1 MSAPRRLA
9 FARAR
14 RPVATAMRVVAA
26 ALAAIEPPRGARR
39 SVFSG
44 SRRARRVATRERAP
58 GQPARALQRGCE
70 DLH

>member
-1 MSAPRRLA
+1 MIVDRRLA

-14 RPVATAMRVVAA
+14 APVAVAMRVVAA
-26 ALAAIEPPRGARR
+26 ALAAFHPEAGVRR

-44 SRRARRVATRERAP
+44 PRNVRRV
-58 GQPARALQRGCE
+58 GARDTTIAKAAVPPRGCE

>member
-14 RPVATAMRVVAA
+14 TPVVVAMRVVAA
-26 ALAAIEPPRGARR
+26 ALAAIGAQAGARR
-39 SVFSG
+39 SVFIG
-44 SRRARRVATRERAP
+44 PRNVRRAATRDTVLAKAALAP
-58 GQPARALQRGCE
+58 RGCE

>member
-14 RPVATAMRVVAA
+14 APVTVAMRVAAA
-26 ALAAIEPPRGARR
+26 ALAAIDPRASGRR
-39 SVFSG
+39 SVFIG
-44 SRRARRVATRERAP
+44 PRNVRRVGVRDTTI
-58 GQPARALQRGCE
+58 ARAFVPARGCE

>member
-14 RPVATAMRVVAA
+14 APVTVAMRVAAA
-26 ALAAIEPPRGARR
+26 ALAAIDPRASGRR
-39 SVFSG
+39 SVFIG
-44 SRRARRVATRERAP
+44 PRIVRRVAVRDRTLAT
-58 GQPARALQRGCE
+58 AALPPRGCE